1 MDLIKNFYFSI
12 FLFAIIV
19 LFDLLIKFKRPLLL
33 KFYLSLF
40 VTVIGAAAFFR
51 FIENETSFFVFYYAV
66 FRATSV
72 VCILNIFAILYFPKT
87 AKWVY
92 LLTIVSFLTIVYFLY
107 LSHILPKEFEILNK
121 RSLFIIRDHDLKIPF
136 GFKVLRFFIVYSFV
150 GLMFY
155 YCYNIIK
162 RYRYDNIYYD
172 KIRKWTIYF
181 LILCMMIAVFY
192 VPLNIYNSY
201 QLLPYYLNI
210 FTYSYVLLLLYYRPN
225 FLNRSALKISFG
237 DNFKRDTEYAISE
250 LEFINEFY
258 TKLYFTKNDAS
269 LENLAKLLNIS
280 SNDLYK
286 FIYYKY
292 SMTFNDL
299 VNKNR
304 VDYFID
310 IIHNPKYL
318 NYTIDAL
325 AKEAG
330 FSSRQ
335 HLYKP
340 FKKFHGGNPSDIV
353 DAIAV

>member
-19 LFDLLIKFKRPLLL
+19 LIDLLIKFKRPLLL
-33 KFYLSLF
+33 KLYLSVF
-40 VTVIGAAAFFR
+40 VSVVGTGSFFR
-51 FIENETSFFVFYYAV
+51 FLETDTSFYLYYYAI
-66 FRATSV
+66 FKAISV
-72 VCILNIFAILYFPKT
+72 ICILNIFAILYFPKT
-87 AKWVY
+87 IKWLY
-92 LLTIVSFLTIVYFLY
+92 LLTAVAFSAILYFLY
-107 LSHILPKEFEILNK
+107 LSQKIPDQFAIMNK
-121 RSLFIIRDHDLKIPF
+121 RSLFLLRDQDLKLPF
-136 GFKVLRFFIVYSFV
+136 LFKALRFIIVYSFV
-150 GLMFY
+150 GFLFY
-155 YCYNIIK
+155 YCYSIIR
-162 RYRYDNIYYD
+162 RYQYDNIYFD
-172 KIRKWTIYF
+172 KIKKWTSF
-181 LILCMMIAVFY
+181 FMGLCLMIAFFY
-192 VPLNIYNSY
+192 IPLNIYNTFPNLSY
-201 QLLPYYLNI
+201 YINI
-210 FTYSYVLLLLYYRPN
+210 ATFSYALLLIYYRPS

-237 DNFKRDTEYAISE
+237 DSFKRDTEYAISE

-258 TKLYFTKNDAS
+258 TKLYFTRNDAS
-269 LENLAKLLNIS
+269 LENLAKILNIG

-310 IIHNPKYL
+310 IIHDPKYL

-353 DAIAV
+353 DAVAV